1 MAVYGIGAYYD
12 DTDVSCDFITK
23 ECACIGYDKSDASSL
38 YEMLRRMKKGDI
50 IYLKSYSIK
59 GSTVVIKAIGY
70 VIGRNIEKFNFPN
83 TKDSM
88 GYGRKI
94 LWKRVFEENE
104 DWIRVPL
111 ADEDKKNNVYNNTL
125 YEEYS
130 DTVINKILELL

>member
-12 DTDVSCDFITK
+12 EDVSSDFVNK
-23 ECACIGYDKSDASSL
+23 ECACIGYDKTDASSL
-38 YEMLRRMKKGDI
+38 YEMLRRIKKGDI
-50 IYLKSYSIK
+50 IYIKSYNFSN
-59 GSTVVIKAIGY
+59 STVVIKAIGY
-70 VIGRNIEKFNFPN
+70 VIGRNIKEFNFPN
-83 TKDSM
+83 STDSM
-88 GYGRKI
+88 GFGRKI

-130 DTVINKILELL
+130 DTVINKILEFI